1 MNSQTAKFAI
11 MTKVLAVF
19 SANRGD
25 SMGIGQVKCLG
36 ERQ

>member
-1 MNSQTAKFAI
+1 MNSQTVKLAI

-19 SANRGD
+19 SANKD
-25 SMGIGQVKCLG
+25 DNMDIGNIKCLG

>member
-1 MNSQTAKFAI
+1 MSSQTVKLAI

-25 SMGIGQVKCLG
+25 NMDIGQKKCLG

>member
-1 MNSQTAKFAI
+1 MNSQTVKLAI

-25 SMGIGQVKCLG
+25 NMGIGQSKCLG

>member
-1 MNSQTAKFAI
+1 MSSAAVKRAI

-25 SMGIGQVKCLG
+25 NMGIGQIKCLG